1 MVFVN
6 GFNLGRYLS
15 AGPGFTLY
23 LPAPLLNTG
32 DNQVRGRRRSDG
44 RGILTPG
51 PDGQITRIFN
61 DFRHKLNVPDPQI
74 VVFEEFASDSLVI
87 NFSSEPITTKTADTS
102 TKRSSAVP
110 L

>member
-1 MVFVN
+1 MN

-15 AGPGFTLY
+15 AGPVFTLY

-32 DNQVRGRRRSDG
+32 DNQVRGRRRRVDG
-44 RGILTPG
+44 EILTPG

-61 DFRHKLNVPDPQI
+61 DFRHDKLNVPDPQI